1 MRILTVEDD
10 ELLAESMANVLT
22 QQRYAVDIALDGKT
36 GWQFAI
42 ATNYDLILL
51 DVMLPQLD
59 GISLCRQLRQ
69 EGYQVPILLLT
80 AKDSCIDKVMGLDAG
95 ADDYVVKPVDF
106 DELTAR
112 IRALLRRGST
122 ASPPLLTWA
131 ALSLDPGSLEVT
143 YNNLP
148 LPLTATEHRLL
159 ELLLRNPRRVFSR
172 SAIVEHLWTFDDQ
185 PEASTVKTY
194 IKNLRQKLKLVGAP
208 TDLIETV
215 YGLGYRLKSDP
226 NHSSITKL
234 FFPGPASPSAE
245 QSLKTQQTLLAVA
258 KARNNFKS
266 QIHDRLHHLKQ
277 AIGELEAGSLSTEL
291 HKQAI
296 YEAHRF
302 AGALG
307 TFGFTTASQLAE
319 TIEDLLQIQPLN
331 FIQIQQLHQLVDELA
346 QALEPSLTQTTS
358 MTAIDPAHLQL
369 LVVSK
374 DIHWVRT
381 LTQTACTQ
389 LLTIKPISSAAGKAW
404 VEQTFRLIQD
414 ELPDL
419 VLLDL
424 EAAPTLQVMS
434 LLTELSKR
442 LSSIPIFVTTENDS
456 FSHRIEAA
464 KRGGY
469 RFLLKTTPID
479 RILEYIIQTL
489 QSIPTEKS
497 RILIVGDRQTLG
509 KIRDILGPWGLQLK
523 LLADPQQFWQTLVTF
538 SPDLLILDAE
548 MPDLHGID
556 LCRVVR
562 TDPTWS
568 RLPILFLTSHNDVE
582 TTHRL
587 FSIGADDC
595 IPKPIVGAKLLTRV
609 LNRLAREQAH

>member
-10 ELLAESMANVLT
+10 ELLAQAMAHVLA
-22 QQRYAVDIALDGKT
+22 QQHYAVDVALDGKT

-59 GISLCRQLRQ
+59 GVSLCRQLRQ

-80 AKDSCIDKVMGLDAG
+80 AKDSCIDKVNGLDAG
-95 ADDYVVKPVDF
+95 ADDYVIKPVNF

-122 ASPPLLTWA
+122 ASPLLTWA

-143 YNNLP
+143 YNHQP
-148 LPLTATEHRLL
+148 LHLTATEYRLL
-159 ELLLRNPRRVFSR
+159 ELFLRNPRRVFSR

-194 IKNLRQKLKLVGAP
+194 IKNLRQKLKLAGAP

-215 YGLGYRLKSDP
+215 YGLGYQLKSDP
-226 NHSSITKL
+226 NHSGVTGLS
-234 FFPGPASPSAE
+234 FPKPVSPSAE

-258 KARNNFKS
+258 QARDNFKS
-266 QIHDRLHHLKQ
+266 QIRDRLRHLKK
-277 AIGELEAGSLSTEL
+277 AIGGLEAGSLSTEL

-319 TIEDLLQIQPLN
+319 AVEDLLQIQPLN
-331 FIQIQQLHQLVDELA
+331 FIQIQQLRQLVDELA
-346 QALEPSLTQTTS
+346 QTLEPSLIQTTS
-358 MTAIDPAHLQL
+358 ITASNPAHPQL

-374 DIHWVRT
+374 DIQWVRT
-381 LTQTACTQ
+381 LTQTACTH
-389 LLTIKPISSAAGKAW
+389 LLTIKSLSGTAGKVW
-404 VEQTFRLIQD
+404 VEQTFHLIQG
-414 ELPDL
+414 ELPDA

-424 EAAPTLQVMS
+424 EAAPTPQVMS
-434 LLTELSKR
+434 LLTELSER
-442 LSSIPIFVTTENDS
+442 LSIPVLVITENDS
-456 FSHRIEAA
+456 FDHRIEAA
-464 KRGGY
+464 RRGGY

-479 RILEYIIQTL
+479 RVLEQVIQTL
-489 QSIPTEKS
+489 QCISTEKS
-497 RILIVGDRQTLG
+497 RILIVNARQTLEI
-509 KIRDILGPWGLQLK
+509 IRDILEPWGLQLK
-523 LLADPQQFWQTLVTF
+523 LLADPQQFWQTLVVF

-548 MPDLHGID
+548 MPDLCGID

-568 RLPILFLTSHNDVE
+568 RLPILFLTSHNDAE
-582 TTHRL
+582 TIHRL
-587 FSIGADDC
+587 FSIGADDW
-595 IPKPIVGAKLLTRV
+595 ISKPIAGAKLLTQV